1 MTQVIYTPQRGVA
14 SAGNTVAMGSSVQE
28 QSSAPLATAFT
39 SERIVV
45 SETFACPGKIFGSL
59 ILLGWGNGPF
69 ALAKF

>member
-1 MTQVIYTPQRGVA
+1 
-14 SAGNTVAMGSSVQE
+14 MGSSVQE